1 MNLDQITAQIR
12 SFKSDAHVELSISQ
26 IKRFH
31 GAAIRDHHMHQE
43 AAAKLRAT
51 CPEMAAINDLHAV
64 GKIGYAMGL
73 EVACAVLGLY
83 DLEIELRAA
92 RTSFRPVT
100 DAEVDAAFTR
110 QQAEQA
116 DAESAST
123 SERRHGH
130 GWDHDD
136 DRDHLT
142 DDNTDFGDDLDEAA
156 RAYTVGADD
165 IDPETLQG
173 AADAAREAAFEDRL
187 LAGGAA

>member
-31 GAAIRDHHMHQE
+31 GAAIRDHHMHQD
-43 AAAKLRAT
+43 AAAKLRERT
-51 CPEMAAINDLHAV
+51 PDLAAVNDLHAV

-73 EVACAVLGLY
+73 ETACSVLGLH
-83 DLEIELRAA
+83 DLELELRAA

-100 DAEVDAAFTR
+100 DAEIDAAFSR

-116 DAESAST
+116 DAEST
-123 SERRHGH
+123 YTNERRHGH

-142 DDNTDFGDDLDEAA
+142 DDNTDYGDDLDEAT
-156 RAYTVGADD
+156 RAYTAGADD
-165 IDPETLQG
+165 IDPETLQD
-173 AADAAREAAFEDRL
+173 AADAAREAAAETRL
-187 LAGGAA
+187 LDGAA